1 MSVSSEPCA
10 STPESASP
18 AGVDVV
24 EHSRANAPE
33 LAPGAKSGAQ
43 TDPADERRRSGRR
56 ARARDRLLDR
66 GSQPTQV
73 GETLERV
80 RDIENLLLFVDDDIR
95 ETALAMQRIEEY
107 LTRTMQT
114 LDHPQLRREHVLALA
129 GDKRVLD
136 HLDRLSETLES
147 LRRRLARLSASMK

>member
-10 STPESASP
+10 STPDRVSP
-18 AGVDVV
+18 SGVADS
-24 EHSRANAPE
+24 SRANAPE
-33 LAPGAKSGAQ
+33 RAADGVAGARAG
-43 TDPADERRRSGRR
+43 DERRTSGRR

-73 GETLERV
+73 GEPLERV

-95 ETALAMQRIEEY
+95 ETALSMQRIEEF

>member
-10 STPESASP
+10 STPDRASP
-18 AGVDVV
+18 PGVADVV
-24 EHSRANAPE
+24 DSSRANAPD
-33 LAPGAKSGAQ
+33 LAPDGAVGASR
-43 TDPADERRRSGRR
+43 ADDRRHSGRR
-56 ARARDRLLDR
+56 ARARDKLLDR

-73 GETLERV
+73 GQSLERV

>member
-10 STPESASP
+10 STPDRVSP
-18 AGVDVV
+18 SGVADVV
-24 EHSRANAPE
+24 DSSRANAPE
-33 LAPGAKSGAQ
+33 LAPQGALGASR
-43 TDPADERRRSGRR
+43 ADERRQSGRR
-56 ARARDRLLDR
+56 ARARDKLLDR

-73 GETLERV
+73 GQSLERV